1 MTNLVKVLATLTLGF
16 VFVSLLSFTLLYDVV
31 DRVSYAHVQQQLIDA
46 KEQVNETLEQRKNDD
61 WHEISTRLSVELGI
75 PVYVDG
81 RNTDTF
87 TLEQLE
93 NFGLESA
100 KTGLI
105 DSSSLQLYFPVSENF
120 VLTVDGV
127 SSNTWIAYA
136 SEGAAW
142 FLGFLISII
151 VVVYFHRQDQKKL
164 RALADVFQ
172 LNVSSAN
179 VLQREVVIE
188 DIVELAANL
197 VKQQQQKSQSIEQLL
212 MTQRDLLHGVAHEFR
227 SPLARMEFSIELLV
241 AADQAERAKL
251 AKQLETSIHEL
262 DELVQQLLKYS
273 RLKHDN
279 SPLSLSTYNLLE
291 LVNAS
296 INKVQSFYPHINYH
310 HQDDADCSIDCDE
323 TLIVLALVNIL
334 RNAGRFAKSQC
345 CINWHTTDDKV
356 IIQIEDDGQGLPP
369 GRTSDIFEPFM
380 RLDPSR
386 SRDSGGHGLG
396 LAIVKAIVERHDG
409 LISADDSEL
418 GGARFT
424 LSFSNRLESN

>member
-1 MTNLVKVLATLTLGF
+1 MTNLVKVLATLALGF
-16 VFVSLLSFTLLYDVV
+16 VLVSLLSFTLLYDAV
-31 DRVSYAHVQQQLIDA
+31 DRASYALVQQQLIDA
-46 KEQVNETLEQRKNDD
+46 KAFVNKVLAQRKNDD
-61 WHEISTRLSVELGI
+61 WHEISTRLSVDLGI

-87 TLEQLE
+87 TMEQLDS
-93 NFGLESA
+93 FGLESA

-105 DSSSLQLYFPVSENF
+105 DSNALQLYFPVSESF

-127 SSNTWIAYA
+127 SSNIWVAYV
-136 SEGAAW
+136 SEGSAW
-142 FLGFLISII
+142 FFGFIISIL
-151 VVVYFHRQDQKKL
+151 VVTYFHRQDQKKL
-164 RALADVFQ
+164 RALADVFK
-172 LNVSSAN
+172 LNVSSADA
-179 VLQREVVIE
+179 LQKEVVIE
-188 DIVELAANL
+188 DIVKLAANL

-241 AADQAERAKL
+241 TADQAERAKL

-279 SPLSLSTYNLLE
+279 SPLSLSTFKLPE
-291 LVNAS
+291 LVNVS
-296 INKVQSFYPHINYH
+296 IEKVKSFYPHINYH
-310 HQDDADCSIDCDE
+310 HRNDADCDIDCDE

-345 CINWHTTDDKV
+345 RVQWHTTETMIV
-356 IIQIEDDGQGLPP
+356 IHIEDDGQGLPP

-409 LISADDSEL
+409 TISADDSEL

-424 LSFSNRLESN
+424 LSFHKHL